1 MVRNARCSNC
11 QVWSVVCCL
20 VVPAE
25 ALTHVVVTVHGI
37 QTFAPW
43 AEELRN
49 LLEATEVRPLVLRY
63 RYGIFSA
70 LAFANP
76 SSRKKR
82 VRLFATE
89 LKKWRDRYSSSVF
102 NIVAHSFG
110 TWVVGHALLEDD
122 TLQVDTVILSGSV
135 LELDFPW
142 HELLSAK
149 RVKRVVNECGSR
161 DLPLL
166 ASHFL
171 GSGTSMAGLLGFRGM
186 IGSGLINRFY
196 VGGHSLYFKR
206 PGFMAARWVPLLTT
220 NDGPV
225 VEIDERPSGRSWL
238 PEFLVQNATAVKIAT
253 VLLMIGMAVRGTLGY
268 ITSTQQA
275 MARQLAAYADVARE
289 QQSNPALGGLIAIES
304 LRKAHTDEGE
314 RALRQSLMQLPVR
327 MRRFTTFANPPTAA
341 IGDRTRNIAVVAHGS
356 DVDIYRM
363 SDGLPMNVLRHPD
376 DVDTLAV
383 SADGRFVA
391 TAAGP
396 WLYVWDARPHVS
408 THPARQ
414 IGRIQSHFPGRQ
426 RLDVSS
432 DAAHLLEVRE
442 GGEVNMYLYDVK
454 TGKIVR
460 HIESN
465 DGGVNDTAFSIDGQL
480 LAIAVENV
488 MFPQAGGIQ
497 VWDARTGETELA
509 LGRKGNATA
518 VAISAD
524 SSWIAA
530 GYDSGIIHL
539 WKVGSNRDLQL
550 NAGSPIKALA
560 FSPTM
565 PNRDPAG
572 DAAVAEGT
580 RGEWLASLSD
590 DAVRLWDFAA
600 SRQLS
605 VVANDGTIEA
615 IAFSSEAE
623 RLATLRANSAWDMW
637 TPVAP
642 FSSAP
647 QHSAPI
653 AAAAISCDG
662 KALLTAAEDGTLRTW
677 DAATGRALRAETII
691 NPIARV
697 DDQIY
702 HAAYVCDQQGDWLAA
717 VPRFVLPY
725 QSAVLVALHIMG
737 IMRSKPFGEK
747 VTVMASS
754 PNGRWIALGSES
766 ERQSDETEGG
776 NGSVTVWA
784 VTEDWHAGPRLQST
798 FHYGSALKAVAVNSD
813 GSTVAAAGD
822 RGVRVWTSSHGK
834 ASIDVIP
841 AASSVST
848 DDAGRFVVVGNDDRR
863 ARVVDVT
870 TGRVIRTIPSDGR
883 IRAVQLR
890 RDGSIVAIAA
900 TGVNVFK
907 TTTGELAGRIADAR
921 DVTLMFFT
929 RDGRSLMTVAGD
941 TVQIWQWDLDDL
953 MKEGCARIGR
963 NLTEAEWRRYFGA
976 NRYAKTCPDVSSSP
990 ARR

>member
-1 MVRNARCSNC
+1 
-11 QVWSVVCCL
+11 
-20 VVPAE
+20 
-25 ALTHVVVTVHGI
+25 
-37 QTFAPW
+37 
-43 AEELRN
+43 
-49 LLEATEVRPLVLRY
+49 
-63 RYGIFSA
+63 
-70 LAFANP
+70 
-76 SSRKKR
+76 
-82 VRLFATE
+82 
-89 LKKWRDRYSSSVF
+89 
-102 NIVAHSFG
+102 
-110 TWVVGHALLEDD
+110 VVGHALLEDD

-186 IGSGLINRFY
+186 IGAGLINRFY

-206 PGFMAARWVPLLTT
+206 PGFMAASWVPLLTT
-220 NDGPV
+220 DDGPV

-238 PEFLVQNATAVKIAT
+238 PEFLVQNATAVKIAA
-253 VLLMIGMAVRGTLGY
+253 VLLMIGMAVWGALGY
-268 ITSTQQA
+268 ITSTRQA

-289 QQSNPALGGLIAIES
+289 QQSNPELGGLIAIES

-314 RALRQSLMQLPVR
+314 RALRRSLLQLPVR

-341 IGDRTRNIAVVAHGS
+341 IGDRTRNLAVVTHGS

-391 TAAGP
+391 TSAGP
-396 WLYVWDARPHVS
+396 WLYVWDASPHLGAHS
-408 THPARQ
+408 ARQ
-414 IGRIQSHFPGRQ
+414 IGRIESQFPGQQ
-426 RLDVSS
+426 RCLDVSS
-432 DAAHLLEVRE
+432 DATRLLEARE
-442 GGEVNMYLYDVK
+442 GGDVNMYLYDVK
-454 TGKIVR
+454 TGKTVK

-497 VWDARTGETELA
+497 VWDGRTGEPKPA
-509 LGRKGNATA
+509 VGRKGNATS

-530 GYDSGIIHL
+530 GYDSGTIQL
-539 WKVGSNRDLQL
+539 WKVGGDGDIQL
-550 NAGSPIKALA
+550 NAGSRIKALD

-565 PNRDPAG
+565 PNRDPAR

-600 SRQLS
+600 SRQRS

-615 IAFSSEAE
+615 IAFSPEAE

-647 QHSAPI
+647 RHSAPI
-653 AAAAISCDG
+653 VAAAISCNG

-691 NPIARV
+691 SPMARV

-702 HAAYVCDQQGDWLAA
+702 HAAYVCEQQADWLAA

-725 QSAVLVALHIMG
+725 QSAVLVALQSMG
-737 IMRSKPFGEK
+737 IVRSEPFGEM
-747 VTVMASS
+747 VSVMASS
-754 PNGRWIALGSES
+754 PNGQWIALGSES
-766 ERQSDETEGG
+766 EREPDETQGG

-784 VTEDWHAGPRLQST
+784 VTEDWHGGPRLQST
-798 FHYGSALKAVAVNSD
+798 FHYGGTLKAVAVNSD

-834 ASIDVIP
+834 ASIDVTQ

-848 DDAGRFVVVGNDDRR
+848 DDAGRLVVVGNDDRR

-870 TGRVIRTIPSDGR
+870 TGRVIRTIPSDGP

-890 RDGSIVAIAA
+890 RDGSVVAIAA

-921 DVTLMFFT
+921 DVTLMLFT

-941 TVQIWQWDLDDL
+941 TVQMWQWDPDDL

-976 NRYAKTCPDVSSSP
+976 RRYAKTCPDVPSSLV
-990 ARR
+990 RR